1 MLREIKVNTW
11 NRYTTANFTVVP
23 EVMGTKHEFEFE
35 SFNITINIPPE
46 DSANRDEGF
55 DQVAYLGCWR
65 EDEGIK
71 IPLEYEVHKV
81 DLNIEVKELQNIPE
95 EASNTSNVDSSIYD
109 KEKRELLDKISD
121 RYELIA
127 NRAFT
132 YWLEILQWSSNA
144 PLLGVGSPSSNLS
157 GWGTYLI
164 DPHTNNRVYSSTNR
178 ITVQRTTLV
187 TDENWRLTLN
197 RVQNQTELPMYIKFL
212 HDAHVSMRSGN
223 IHRATVE
230 LALCSENYLRYSV
243 FELIPQNLMDDFVQF
258 IEEANIN
265 QYLNRFFKNALGEED
280 KVKFNPLKKELSSLF
295 NRRNKYMHMGK
306 MEDITSE
313 RYERYLK
320 AVKELL
326 QIKLVNGVQGN

>member
-23 EVMGTKHEFEFE
+23 ELMGTKHEFEFE
-35 SFNITINIPPE
+35 SYYITINIPSE
-46 DSANRDEGF
+46 DSVDRDERF
-55 DQVAYLGCWR
+55 DHVASLNCWR
-65 EDEGIK
+65 EEDGVK
-71 IPLEYEVHKV
+71 VPLEYEIHKV
-81 DLNIEVKELQNIPE
+81 DLSIEVKELQCIPE
-95 EASNTSNVDSSIYD
+95 EASNTCNVDSSIYSKKQRD
-109 KEKRELLDKISD
+109 ILDKVSD

-132 YWLEILQWSSNA
+132 YWLEILRWSSNT
-144 PLLGVGSPSSNLS
+144 PLLGVGSPASNLS

-164 DPHTNNRVYSSTNR
+164 DPNTSNRVYSSTGR
-178 ITVQRTTLV
+178 ITVQRTNPV
-187 TDENWRLTLN
+187 TDEDWRMALN
-197 RVQNQTELPMYIKFL
+197 RVQTQTELPMYIKFL
-212 HDAHVSMRSGN
+212 HDAHVSMQSGN

-230 LALCSENYLRYSV
+230 LALCSENFLRYSV
-243 FELIPQNLMDDFVQF
+243 FELIPENLMGDFVEF

-265 QYLNRFFKNALGEED
+265 QYLNRFFKNSLAQDD
-280 KVKFNPLKKELSSLF
+280 KAKFNPLKKELSSLF

-306 MEDITSE
+306 MEDITLE

-326 QIKLVNGVQGN
+326 QIKLVDCV